1 MKRLLTNTGLA
12 LDLLEQILLM
22 NQEVIALC
30 GHKVPFDQSL
40 WSTFIARADLCSV
53 FSRKLAFIAQHARKL
68 QYANFAERTA
78 F

>member
-1 MKRLLTNTGLA
+1 M
-12 LDLLEQILLM
+12 
-22 NQEVIALC
+22 IALC
-30 GHKVPFDQSL
+30 GHKVPFDHSL
-40 WSTFIARADLCSV
+40 WSTFLTRADLCSV